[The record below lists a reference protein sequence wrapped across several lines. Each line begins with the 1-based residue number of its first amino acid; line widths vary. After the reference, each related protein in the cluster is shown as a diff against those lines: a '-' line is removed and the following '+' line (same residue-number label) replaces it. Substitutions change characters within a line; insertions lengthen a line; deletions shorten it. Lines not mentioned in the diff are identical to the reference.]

1 MMKEVMYL
9 RAMAKLTSLED
20 LGGLLSDDQKK
31 SLDTGRPE
39 EKTKKGY
46 DGKPQK
52 LKVSLDS
59 KRRRGKVVT
68 LVTGFQA
75 TPSELEEIA
84 AMLKRSCGAGGQVLD
99 NAIEIQGDH
108 RRSVVA
114 FLEKKGYRVG

>member
-1 MMKEVMYL
+1 
-9 RAMAKLTSLED
+9 MAKLTSLED

-31 SLDTGRPE
+31 ALGAERPADT
-39 EKTKKGY
+39 TKKGY

-68 LVTGFQA
+68 LITGFQG

-84 AMLKRSCGAGGQVLD
+84 VTLKRACGAGGQVLD
-99 NAIEIQGDH
+99 NVIEIQGDH
-108 RRSVVA
+108 REAVVGM
-114 FLEKKGYRVG
+114 LVRRGYRVV